1 MVPCNIL
8 ATIFIASRALVFI
21 KEKSL
26 EELFEFKV
34 SAISIIWSCKYI
46 SNYK

>member
-1 MVPCNIL
+1 MVPHNIL
-8 ATIFIASRALVFI
+8 AAIFIASRALVFV

-34 SAISIIWSCKYI
+34 SALYIMSISII
-46 SNYK
+46 